1 MLLSCHRSL
10 SRHHSSYLLR
20 GMENF
25 IVHLVVASS
34 WMHSL
39 LAVGHCSLTCKQDW
53 VAWHCSLVWI
63 TVYLWKKHSNLNWT
77 DEHVLLNI
85 VRGFAIGFLGGHC
98 DAPWCIILHRCLD
111 RRSYTEQHGSCY
123 FRGYEW
129 CSSCRS
135 REEAR
140 CPSRWANYISLSL
153 TLPYWVGGYRQGQHY
168 IQVFDCKLCYTQT
181 SSCHQFLFFNF
192 EAIIMFTLDIFKI

>member
-1 MLLSCHRSL
+1 
-10 SRHHSSYLLR
+10 
-20 GMENF
+20 MENF
-25 IVHLVVASS
+25 IVLPVVASS
-34 WMHSL
+34 LMHSL

-63 TVYLWKKHSNLNWT
+63 TVTLWKKHSNLDWT

-153 TLPYWVGGYRQGQHY
+153 TLPYLSGRVQTRSTLYPKCLTASFAILR
-168 IQVFDCKLCYTQT
+168 LCPVIT
-181 SSCHQFLFFNF
+181 FL
-192 EAIIMFTLDIFKI
+192 LYLWGHC